1 MSNEGF
7 WYMAEKPWYST
18 NRMLKKSGGGVLA
31 SFSPSTYHKGTP
43 RAFTRCGLA
52 WGKARLGAR
61 GLGG

>member
-1 MSNEGF
+1 
-7 WYMAEKPWYST
+7 MAEKPWYST